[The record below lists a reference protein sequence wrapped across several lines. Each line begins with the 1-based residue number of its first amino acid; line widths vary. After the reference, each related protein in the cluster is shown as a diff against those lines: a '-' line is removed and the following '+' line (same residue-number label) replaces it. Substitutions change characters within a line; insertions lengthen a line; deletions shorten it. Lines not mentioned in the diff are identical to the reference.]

1 MSYTKAIQ
9 EAARE
14 DANEAMCFE
23 STPKVRLEALI
34 EGAEHWQDLAE
45 AIRMLGITDAERI
58 YAAEFAS
65 AVDSWEPAEPD
76 MMGPSEGE
84 RDADHAALYFARE

>member
-1 MSYTKAIQ
+1 MSYTKTIQ

-14 DANEAMCFE
+14 DANEALCFE
-23 STPKVRLEALI
+23 SNPEVRLGALI

-45 AIRMLGITDAERI
+45 AIRMHGITDAERI
-58 YAAEFAS
+58 YAAEFRS
-65 AVDSWEPAEPD
+65 TVESWEPAEPD

-84 RDADHAALYFARE
+84 QDADHAACYFARE